1 MDLGLAD
8 IFIILLVTIGPLKAT
23 LVYATLTRGTDAAFK
38 REVAI
43 KTVFTAA
50 IVIALF
56 ILAGEY
62 ILGVFHI
69 SLAALKIAGGLI
81 LLLFALGMVMGEDK
95 KPEAAKTKPSTGIA
109 VYPLAMPLM
118 ATPQGIVAVVT
129 IVAAIPGFKG
139 ALTVGALAAVIM
151 VINLLTLLYAD
162 RIIAMIGPAALQI
175 VARVVGL
182 LLAALAVQL
191 MIWGLT
197 DIGVVPKPVTVH

>member
-23 LVYATLTRGTDAAFK
+23 LVYATLTQDTDAAFK

-62 ILGVFHI
+62 ILGIFHI

-95 KPEAAKTKPSTGIA
+95 KPEAAKEKPSPGIA
-109 VYPLAMPLM
+109 IYPLAMPLM
-118 ATPQGIVAVVT
+118 ATP
-129 IVAAIPGFKG
+129 
-139 ALTVGALAAVIM
+139 
-151 VINLLTLLYAD
+151 
-162 RIIAMIGPAALQI
+162 
-175 VARVVGL
+175 
-182 LLAALAVQL
+182 
-191 MIWGLT
+191 
-197 DIGVVPKPVTVH
+197 